1 MNPRRGVAL
10 VLLFAV
16 LSGCASAPSSSSSNS
31 GSAPR
36 GSTSPR
42 VRCLSDPARDDASGT
57 RPLFYFLCVESP

>member
-1 MNPRRGVAL
+1 MNPRGGVAL

-16 LSGCASAPSSSSSNS
+16 LSGCASASSSSSSNS

-36 GSTSPR
+36 GSASPR

-57 RPLFYFLCVESP
+57 RPLLYFLCVESP